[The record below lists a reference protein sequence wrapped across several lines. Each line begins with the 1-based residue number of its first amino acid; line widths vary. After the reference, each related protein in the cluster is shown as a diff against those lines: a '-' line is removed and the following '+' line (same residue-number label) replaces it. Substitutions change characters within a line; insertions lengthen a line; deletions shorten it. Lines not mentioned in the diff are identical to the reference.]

1 MARTTGSH
9 SQTTGPRVRAQAEA
23 LFAKHGYAAVSMRQ
37 IAAAVGV
44 QAGALYNYIPDKQ
57 SLLFSLLHDHM
68 TDLLTAW
75 GEQAA
80 PSDPLTALDHFT
92 QFHLEYHLNRKDAV
106 FIAYMELR
114 NLTSENFA
122 AIETLRRQ
130 YEDKLEQL
138 IIAAQQAGQVSVA
151 DTRIVTLALIGMLT
165 EVTTWYRRDGRLD
178 VAEICIIYKA
188 LVRRTLGATQ
198 I

>member
-1 MARTTGSH
+1 MARTAGSH

-57 SLLFSLLHDHM
+57 TLLFSLLHDHM
-68 TDLLTAW
+68 ADLLVAW
-75 GEQAA
+75 DGQDL
-80 PSDPLTALDHFT
+80 SNDPLIVLDQFT

-114 NLTSENFA
+114 NLTTDNFA
-122 AIETLRRQ
+122 IIETLRRQ
-130 YEDKLEQL
+130 YEDHLERL
-138 IIAAQQAGQVSVA
+138 IIAAQEAGAVTVA
-151 DTRIVTLALIGMLT
+151 DTRIVTLAVIGMLT
-165 EVTTWYRRDGRLD
+165 EVTTWYRPDGRLD
-178 VAEICIIYKA
+178 MAELCGMYKT

-198 I
+198 V